1 MGSSVIVLI
10 IINLIYGFTVS
21 GIDNAGHIGG
31 LIGGFLAAGVVHLP
45 KSRNIFRQLAFLI
58 GTVILTYSLL
68 QFGFNHQE
76 SAAIDDNTMAMLAQ
90 KYIDDD
96 EEDKAEEMLFKYV
109 ESNPDAPLSLF
120 MLGNL
125 SFDKKDIYK
134 ARDYYEK
141 AIESNPDLHE
151 AHYNLALVY
160 MNLESFDQAKEQA
173 DKAIELAPDN
183 KSYIKL
189 LEEIEKQ
196 L

>member
-1 MGSSVIVLI
+1 MIEGSWL
-10 IINLIYGFTVS
+10 
-21 GIDNAGHIGG
+21 
-31 LIGGFLAAGVVHLP
+31 AGVVHLP

-58 GTVILTYSLL
+58 GSAILTYALL
-68 QFGFNHQE
+68 HFGFNHQE

-96 EEDKAEEMLFKYV
+96 EEDKAEEMLNNYV
-109 ESNPDAPLSLF
+109 DANPDAPLSLF

-125 SFDKKDIYK
+125 SFDNKDIYK

-141 AIESNPDLHE
+141 AIENTPDLHE

-173 DKAIELAPDN
+173 VQAIELAPDN
-183 KSYIKL
+183 KSYTKL
-189 LEEIEKQ
+189 LAEIENR